1 VHSLERLC
9 YQRWRAQRPAP
20 TTIFGGAGIFPVR
33 GGAKLSETGRVVMT
47 KAERFQLVS
56 ERLDTYPEQVIEL
69 QRQLVSRV
77 ALGPEV
83 GGTGEADKA
92 AFLTQVLESWGLA
105 VHNYPALDDR
115 VPGGTRPNLV
125 AYLPGNRPEK
135 VWVLSHMDV
144 VPPGDLSLWESDP
157 FTLRVDG
164 DRLYGRGTE
173 DDHHGIV
180 MSLMAVRAFLDLG
193 LTPERTLAL
202 ALVAD
207 EETGNERGLAYV
219 LREHPGLFSPQD
231 LIVVP
236 DAGSNDGAMIEVA
249 EKSILWLKVTLL
261 GQQGHASRP
270 HKAKNTL
277 RAAAHVIVAL
287 DDLHREFPRHNP
299 LFRPPMSTFEP
310 TKKEANVPN
319 INTIP
324 GRNVFY
330 LDCRV
335 LPDYDLTQVTERVRA
350 IATAAAEK
358 FGVTLEVSPVQTLA
372 SAPPTAPDAPV
383 VKALQ
388 QAIRQVYGREATPQG
403 IGGGTVAAFFR
414 KAGLPAAVWMTA
426 NDCAHQ
432 PNEFCFLSHLLG
444 DAKVLAHVCLM
455 AE

>member
-1 VHSLERLC
+1 
-9 YQRWRAQRPAP
+9 
-20 TTIFGGAGIFPVR
+20 
-33 GGAKLSETGRVVMT
+33 MT

>member
-1 VHSLERLC
+1 MC
-9 YQRWRAQRPAP
+9 
-20 TTIFGGAGIFPVR
+20 
-33 GGAKLSETGRVVMT
+33 
-47 KAERFQLVS
+47 
-56 ERLDTYPEQVIEL
+56 ERLDTYQEKAIEL

-92 AFLTQVLESWGLA
+92 AFLTDVLTGWGLE
-105 VHNYPALDDR
+105 VRDYPAPDDR
-115 VPGGTRPNLV
+115 VPGGVRPNLV
-125 AYLPGNRPEK
+125 AYLPGKRPEK
-135 VWVLSHMDV
+135 VWVLSHTDV
-144 VPPGDLSLWESDP
+144 VPPGDLSLWDSDP

-193 LTPERTLAL
+193 ITPERTLAL

-207 EETGNERGLAYV
+207 EETGNDKGLAYL
-219 LREHPGLFSPQD
+219 LRKQPGLFSPQD
-231 LIVVP
+231 LIIVP
-236 DAGSNDGAMIEVA
+236 DAGSNDGTMIEVA

-261 GQQGHASRP
+261 GQQSHASRP

-287 DDLHREFPRHNP
+287 DDLHREFPRQNP

-310 TKKEANVPN
+310 TKIEANVPN

-324 GRNVFY
+324 GKNVFY

-335 LPDYDLTQVTERVRA
+335 LPDYDLAQVTGRVRA
-350 IATAAAEK
+350 IATEAAEK
-358 FGVTLEVSPVQTLA
+358 FGVTVEVEPVQTLA
-372 SAPPTAPDAPV
+372 SAPPTAAEAPV
-383 VKALQ
+383 VKALE
-388 QAIRQVYGREATPQG
+388 QAIRQVYGREALPQG

>member
-1 VHSLERLC
+1 
-9 YQRWRAQRPAP
+9 
-20 TTIFGGAGIFPVR
+20 
-33 GGAKLSETGRVVMT
+33 MT
-47 KAERFQLVS
+47 RDEMFRLVS
-56 ERLDTYPEQVIEL
+56 ERLDTYQEQVIEW
-69 QRQLVSRV
+69 QRELVARV

-83 GGTGEADKA
+83 GGVGEDDKA
-92 AFLTQVLESWGLA
+92 AYLKDLLQSWGLT
-105 VHNYPALDDR
+105 VDNYPAPDDR
-115 VPGGTRPNLV
+115 VPGGARPNLV
-125 AYLPGNRPEK
+125 ACLPGKKPDK

-144 VPPGDLSLWESDP
+144 VPPGDMSLWQSDP

-180 MSLMAVRAFLDLG
+180 MSLLAVKVFRDLNI
-193 LTPERTLAL
+193 TPERTLAL

-207 EETGNERGLAYV
+207 EETGNEKGLVHV
-219 LREHPGLFSPQD
+219 LREQARLFSGRD
-231 LIVVP
+231 LIIVP
-236 DAGSNDGAMIEVA
+236 DAGRQDGTMIEVA

-287 DDLHREFPRHNP
+287 DDLQREFPRHNP

-310 TKKEANVPN
+310 TRKEANVPN

-324 GRNVFY
+324 GRDVFY

-335 LPDYDLTQVTERVRA
+335 LPDYDLAQVIERVRTL
-350 IATAAAEK
+350 ATAAADK
-358 FGVTLEVSPVQTLA
+358 FGVSLEVETVQALP

-432 PNEFCFLSHLLG
+432 PNEFCFLSHILG
-444 DAKVLAHVCLM
+444 DAKVLAHVCLL

>member
-1 VHSLERLC
+1 
-9 YQRWRAQRPAP
+9 
-20 TTIFGGAGIFPVR
+20 
-33 GGAKLSETGRVVMT
+33 MT
-47 KAERFQLVS
+47 KAERFRLVS

-83 GGTGEADKA
+83 GGAGEADKA
-92 AFLTQVLESWGLA
+92 LFLTELLQSWGLE
-105 VHNYPALDDR
+105 VHNYPAPDDR
-115 VPGGTRPNLV
+115 VPAGSRPNLV

-135 VWVLSHMDV
+135 VWVLSHTDV
-144 VPPGDLSLWESDP
+144 VPPGDLSLWDADP

-164 DRLYGRGTE
+164 DRLYGRGAE

-180 MSLMAVRAFLDLG
+180 MSLMAVRAFLDLKI
-193 LTPERTLAL
+193 TPARTLAL

-207 EETGNERGLAYV
+207 EETGNARGLAYL
-219 LREHPGLFSPQD
+219 LREHPGLFAPRD
-231 LIVVP
+231 LIIVP
-236 DAGSNDGAMIEVA
+236 DAGRHDGTMIEVA

-287 DDLHREFPRHNP
+287 DDLHREFPRHDP

-335 LPDYDLTQVTERVRA
+335 LPDYDLAQVIERARA
-350 IATAAAEK
+350 IGVAAAEK
-358 FGVTLEVSPVQTLA
+358 FGVTLTVESVQTLA

-388 QAIRQVYGREATPQG
+388 QAVREVYGREATPQG

-414 KAGLPAAVWMTA
+414 QAGLPAAVWMTA

>member
-1 VHSLERLC
+1 
-9 YQRWRAQRPAP
+9 
-20 TTIFGGAGIFPVR
+20 
-33 GGAKLSETGRVVMT
+33 MT
-47 KAERFQLVS
+47 KAERFRLVS
-56 ERLDTYPEQVIEL
+56 QRLDTYQGQVIEL

-77 ALGPEV
+77 ALAPEV

-92 AFLTQVLESWGLA
+92 AFLTEVLKSWGLE
-105 VHNYPALDDR
+105 VHNYPAPDDR
-115 VPGGTRPNLV
+115 VPGGSRPNLV
-125 AYLPGNRPEK
+125 AYLPGHRPEK
-135 VWVLSHMDV
+135 LWVLSHTDV
-144 VPPGDLSLWESDP
+144 VPPGDPSLWDSDP

-180 MSLMAVRAFLDLG
+180 MSLLAVKAFLDLKI
-193 LTPERTLAL
+193 TPERTVAL

-207 EETGNERGLAYV
+207 EETGNQRGLAHL

-231 LIVVP
+231 LIIVP
-236 DAGSNDGAMIEVA
+236 DAGSNDGTMIEVA
-249 EKSILWLKVTLL
+249 EKSILWLKLTLL

-324 GRNVFY
+324 GKNVFY

-335 LPDYDLTQVTERVRA
+335 LPDYDLAQVIERVRA
-350 IATAAAEK
+350 IGSEAAEK

-372 SAPPTAPDAPV
+372 SAPPTSPDAPV

-388 QAIRQVYGREATPQG
+388 QAIRQVYGREALPQG

-414 KAGLPAAVWMTA
+414 KADLPAAVWMTA